1 VATLVVA
8 FALGC
13 ILGFAAHRAS
23 VCTVRA
29 VAEVM
34 SVRSASMFAGVG
46 RTWLWIWAVAFP
58 FLWLVPA
65 AASVN
70 GWPLTAFAVLGGL
83 AFGLGAALNG
93 ACAYST
99 MARLADGEG
108 AMLVA
113 IIGFAAGAGL
123 FALLAGG
130 GWVARPSR
138 LPPCSARSPR
148 GRCSSPSASAP
159 GRPSKPS
166 GCGGRATAPQA
177 GAVSCWRSAT
187 GSRLRQC

>member
-1 VATLVVA
+1 APSYKIRSPANPYSGLAMATLVVA

-23 VCTVRA
+23 FCTVRA

-34 SVRSASMFAGVG
+34 SARTAAMFAGVG
-46 RTWLWIWAVAFP
+46 RSWLWVWTLTFP

-65 AASVN
+65 AAAVN
-70 GWPLTAFAVLGGL
+70 GWPLTGFALLGGL
-83 AFGLGAALNG
+83 AFGTGAALNG

-113 IIGFAAGAGL
+113 IVGFASGTGI
-123 FALLAGG
+123 FALLVDGH
-130 GWVARPSR
+130 WLMR
-138 LPPCSARSPR
+138 
-148 GRCSSPSASAP
+148 
-159 GRPSKPS
+159 
-166 GCGGRATAPQA
+166 
-177 GAVSCWRSAT
+177 
-187 GSRLRQC
+187 

>member
-1 VATLVVA
+1 MSMLLVA

-34 SVRSASMFAGVG
+34 SERSGIMFAGVG
-46 RTWLWIWAVAFP
+46 RSWLWIWAVMFS

-65 AASVN
+65 AAGVN
-70 GWPLTAFAVLGGL
+70 GWTLSGFALLGGL

-108 AMLVA
+108 AMLIA
-113 IIGFAAGAGL
+113 I
-123 FALLAGG
+123 
-130 GWVARPSR
+130 
-138 LPPCSARSPR
+138 
-148 GRCSSPSASAP
+148 
-159 GRPSKPS
+159 
-166 GCGGRATAPQA
+166 
-177 GAVSCWRSAT
+177 
-187 GSRLRQC
+187 